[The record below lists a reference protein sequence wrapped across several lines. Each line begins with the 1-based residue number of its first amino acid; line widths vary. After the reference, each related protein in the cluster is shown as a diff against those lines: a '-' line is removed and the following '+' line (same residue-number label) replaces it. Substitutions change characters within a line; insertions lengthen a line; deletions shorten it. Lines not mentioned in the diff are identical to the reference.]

1 MTRTLI
7 LMRHAKSS
15 WDHPTLS
22 DRDRPLNKR
31 GRGAALALGDWLR
44 DAGWRPDQALV
55 SDAVRTRE
63 TFAGLNLPLQAEFTG
78 ALYHANPTDMQLV
91 LEMAT
96 GDTVLMIGHN
106 PGISE
111 FAEVLART
119 PPDHR
124 KFHDFPTGATI
135 VLRFDIDTWDAV
147 DKGQG
152 EVLDFITPRD
162 LTDG

>member
-1 MTRTLI
+1 
-7 LMRHAKSS
+7 
-15 WDHPTLS
+15 
-22 DRDRPLNKR
+22 
-31 GRGAALALGDWLR
+31 
-44 DAGWRPDQALV
+44 
-55 SDAVRTRE
+55 
-63 TFAGLNLPLQAEFTG
+63 
-78 ALYHANPTDMQLV
+78 MQLV

-162 LTDG
+162 LTDTPSG